1 MLSRVAVVVSPRS
14 VRLPQLSLRSITGWR
29 ISRSARL
36 ASGGGGGTLAGA
48 LVASALLG
56 TLGAAGGAIA
66 GALTGRDLGPHGEVP
81 SLKKPGLALGAAVGG
96 VLAIGLTL
104 KTGRGVDPRSTHVIT
119 TLFAGTTGILVG
131 GGLGFVGGAALTGAG
146 NLARLVAPTT

>member
-1 MLSRVAVVVSPRS
+1 
-14 VRLPQLSLRSITGWR
+14 
-29 ISRSARL
+29 
-36 ASGGGGGTLAGA
+36 
-48 LVASALLG
+48 VASALLG